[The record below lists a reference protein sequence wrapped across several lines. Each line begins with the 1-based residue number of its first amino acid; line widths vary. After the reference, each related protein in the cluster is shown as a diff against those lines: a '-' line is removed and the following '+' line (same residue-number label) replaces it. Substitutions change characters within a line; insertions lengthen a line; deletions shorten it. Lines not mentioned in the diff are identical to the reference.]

1 MFRSSSTFKVVNSW
15 GDWWG
20 TNGTYEI
27 PYSVITTPMRDPS
40 GKLVPPHIGSVRYVE
55 NRPTSLSL
63 ADPFTA
69 RIRLRHNQNR
79 NLVKVSVS
87 VGAEQPKV
95 LWGHG
100 TVFGSST
107 NLCIDVPLPRYAR
120 QYWPPNASHTWRVL
134 VQELTPT
141 ASSSA
146 RQVGTVEEITLVQ
159 RLVDAQGRCLPVVCR
174 PSARTFPINE
184 GQTTEIYVPSTKH
197 DMLTLGVHRPQIPAG
212 QSVRFSGRLVCEVG
226 LSNILH
232 PELPDRNRLVSV
244 IMTKND
250 PIEGTIAEY
259 GVGSAITDQNGQYQ
273 VTCTP
278 SESGDYQAIA
288 TAPDHTVLASSN
300 FVRVNVT

>member
-159 RLVDAQGRCLPVVCR
+159 RLVDAQGRCLPVVAAPEWWTRASMTCR
-174 PSARTFPINE
+174 RTMEATFASPVVNTYTTSQQNLWRRAHIGPIS
-184 GQTTEIYVPSTKH
+184 Q
-197 DMLTLGVHRPQIPAG
+197 
-212 QSVRFSGRLVCEVG
+212 SGRRSRGAG
-226 LSNILH
+226 LS
-232 PELPDRNRLVSV
+232 D
-244 IMTKND
+244 
-250 PIEGTIAEY
+250 
-259 GVGSAITDQNGQYQ
+259 
-273 VTCTP
+273 
-278 SESGDYQAIA
+278 
-288 TAPDHTVLASSN
+288 
-300 FVRVNVT
+300 